1 MKRKILELLA
11 SSYEHFIS
19 GETMSRVCGISRA
32 AVWKHIDHLKK
43 EGYNIE
49 AVTKKGYRL
58 LGNDDMLETVF
69 FRLPKGRLIGSSH
82 IYLEEVGST
91 NAEAKAAAK
100 DYKDGSVVISDS
112 QTAGKGRL
120 GRYWDST
127 KGKGIWLSLILKP
140 RISMADA
147 MILTQMAGASVC
159 DALQMAGYEARIK
172 WPNDVVIQGRKVCGI
187 LAEMTGEPE
196 QLNYVILGIGINV
209 NQDASDFPEE
219 LKDKALSLKM
229 AGSVETSRNSI
240 LDTLLERL
248 EHYYAL
254 VKNNDTAE
262 IITFCRN
269 NSATLDNQVKVIYN
283 DKTIEG
289 KAINLNEN
297 GGLII
302 EDQAGHTMEII
313 SGEVSVRGLY
323 GYV

>member
-11 SSYEHFIS
+11 SSHDHFIS
-19 GETMSRVCGISRA
+19 GETISRVCGISRA

-43 EGYNIE
+43 EGYLIE

-69 FRLPKGRLIGSSH
+69 FRLPKDRVIGSSH

-91 NAEAKAAAK
+91 NVEAKAAAL
-100 DYKDGSVVISDS
+100 DYPDGSVVISDS
-112 QTAGKGRL
+112 QTSGKGRL
-120 GRYWDST
+120 GRYWDSA

-140 RISMADA
+140 RISMAEA
-147 MILTQMAGASVC
+147 MILTQMAGAGVC
-159 DALQMAGYEARIK
+159 DALKTAGYEAKIK
-172 WPNDVVIQGRKVCGI
+172 WPNDVVVQGRKVCGI
-187 LAEMTGEPE
+187 LAEMSGEPE

-209 NQDASDFPEE
+209 NQNPSDFPEE
-219 LKDKALSLKM
+219 LRNKAISLKM
-229 AGSVETSRNSI
+229 VDSEEKSRNLI
-240 LDTLLERL
+240 LDLLLERL

-254 VKNNDTAE
+254 VKNKDTAE
-262 IITFCRN
+262 IIKFCRN

-283 DKTIEG
+283 DKIIEG
-289 KAINLNEN
+289 KAINLTEN

-302 EDQAGHTMEII
+302 EDQTGQTMEII
-313 SGEVSVRGLY
+313 SGEVSVRGIY